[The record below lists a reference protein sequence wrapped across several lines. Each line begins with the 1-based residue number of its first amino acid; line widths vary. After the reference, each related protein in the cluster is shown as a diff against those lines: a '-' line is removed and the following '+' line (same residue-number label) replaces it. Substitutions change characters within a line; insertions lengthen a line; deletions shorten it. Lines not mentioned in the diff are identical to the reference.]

1 MGRAREMGW
10 MAAGLMIGAGACYC
24 MYKLTMGRHGS
35 NQLEDEEED
44 EWDDEQNLDEEE
56 ADNWFDFTTMARPW
70 SEDGVWD
77 EPGAPG
83 GTEDRRSGGGKANR
97 AHPSKQRPFPYEHKN
112 TWGAQSFKSFDCAL
126 DLTKCA
132 SIQGKKMFTQPT
144 NAVFSLSHN
153 VSSHLAS
160 LSVVGNGIPTRQPT
174 AREKALCVPEN
185 PNTSIGN
192 QGQIKM
198 YIDEVCRETVL
209 GGCKSFL
216 QQAGL
221 DLLISMTVIN
231 NLLAKSVSDLK
242 FPLISQGRECAKA
255 EGLEALV
262 GLPEKPV
269 LAGEV
274 LAAQMLSSS
283 MLPFIRSRSREML
296 LEALSP

>member
-1 MGRAREMGW
+1 
-10 MAAGLMIGAGACYC
+10 
-24 MYKLTMGRHGS
+24 
-35 NQLEDEEED
+35 
-44 EWDDEQNLDEEE
+44 
-56 ADNWFDFTTMARPW
+56 
-70 SEDGVWD
+70 
-77 EPGAPG
+77 
-83 GTEDRRSGGGKANR
+83 
-97 AHPSKQRPFPYEHKN
+97 
-112 TWGAQSFKSFDCAL
+112 
-126 DLTKCA
+126 
-132 SIQGKKMFTQPT
+132 MFTQPT

-192 QGQIKM
+192 EGQIKM
-198 YIDEVCRETVL
+198 YIGEVCRETVL

-231 NLLAKSVSDLK
+231 NMLAKSVSDLK
-242 FPLISQGRECAKA
+242 FPLISQGRECAKV
-255 EGLEALV
+255 EGLGALV

-274 LAAQMLSSS
+274 LAAQLLSSS

>member
-1 MGRAREMGW
+1 
-10 MAAGLMIGAGACYC
+10 
-24 MYKLTMGRHGS
+24 
-35 NQLEDEEED
+35 
-44 EWDDEQNLDEEE
+44 
-56 ADNWFDFTTMARPW
+56 
-70 SEDGVWD
+70 
-77 EPGAPG
+77 
-83 GTEDRRSGGGKANR
+83 
-97 AHPSKQRPFPYEHKN
+97 
-112 TWGAQSFKSFDCAL
+112 
-126 DLTKCA
+126 
-132 SIQGKKMFTQPT
+132 
-144 NAVFSLSHN
+144 
-153 VSSHLAS
+153 
-160 LSVVGNGIPTRQPT
+160 
-174 AREKALCVPEN
+174 
-185 PNTSIGN
+185 
-192 QGQIKM
+192 M

-209 GGCKSFL
+209 GCCKSFL

>member
-1 MGRAREMGW
+1 
-10 MAAGLMIGAGACYC
+10 MIGAGACYC

-112 TWGAQSFKSFDCAL
+112 TWGAQSFKSFDCVL

-192 QGQIKM
+192 EGQIKM

-209 GGCKSFL
+209 GCCKSFL

-231 NLLAKSVSDLK
+231 NMLAKSVSDLK
-242 FPLISQGRECAKA
+242 FPLISQGRECAKV